1 MSKPCTSCGG
11 KFMWLQHNLV
21 TSNDINNRI
30 HVDVFRCMGCGYLF
44 IVDKTSKN
52 PNKYNNTINKF
63 DEEQRKKY
71 KKYEPKA
78 TYDEEVFDGVLYIN
92 SKGKLGI
99 KPKDYVSTKPYE
111 LGGKTYPPIRKA
123 RVRGK
128 KK

>member
-1 MSKPCTSCGG
+1 MSNPCVLCGG

-63 DEEQRKKY
+63 DEEHTLQNQINMLYCNSCAEK
-71 KKYEPKA
+71 
-78 TYDEEVFDGVLYIN
+78 VLT
-92 SKGKLGI
+92 GI
-99 KPKDYVSTKPYE
+99 
-111 LGGKTYPPIRKA
+111 G
-123 RVRGK
+123 
-128 KK
+128 